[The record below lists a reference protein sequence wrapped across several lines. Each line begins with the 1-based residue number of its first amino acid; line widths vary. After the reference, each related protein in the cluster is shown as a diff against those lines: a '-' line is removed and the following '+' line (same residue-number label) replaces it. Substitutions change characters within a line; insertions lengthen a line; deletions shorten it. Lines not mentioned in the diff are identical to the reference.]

1 MTVTKLGSYIDIIE
15 KGIKDLNENI
25 SNEFNKLSKIATID
39 STKDKLLTLSNK
51 NSIISNTSN
60 VYMTSAGINT
70 SKNYLIKNKQENS
83 NLNELYKYFQDNE
96 MNFFNFCE
104 FFKNFQNDLQYLFV
118 LVTSNKNIIINREP
132 VSNYEMTLVNF
143 ILN

>member
-60 VYMTSAGINT
+60 VYMTYAGINT

-132 VSNYEMTLVNF
+132 VSNYEMTVVNF